1 MQGREHYV
9 DWKKTGN
16 IAFLVW
22 RAFCTTFDFLLLMSN
37 NHFLSDP
44 SPIIVYPC
52 FSLSHSCLVNL
63 TDVTLAVEDQTN
75 LASNASFFRG
85 GLFRAEGKEL
95 YMMIF
100 KYPAPLFSSEMKK
113 CQQANWSCCSMKSFI
128 WKSVW
133 LARWPFLALNKGVQ
147 LRKSPCMKCRA
158 RKDFIDSIYSV
169 GTTQTMVAGSSFFI
183 FPISKNSVPPVHSW
197 GWFKVNSVG
206 GTVFGGA

>member
-1 MQGREHYV
+1 M
-9 DWKKTGN
+9 
-16 IAFLVW
+16 
-22 RAFCTTFDFLLLMSN
+22 CN

-44 SPIIVYPC
+44 NPIIVYPC

-95 YMMIF
+95 YMMF
-100 KYPAPLFSSEMKK
+100 FNYPAPLFSSEMKK
-113 CQQANWSCCSMKSFI
+113 CQQANWSWEREPLVGSLAFSHFGTELGG
-128 WKSVW
+128 SVKKIALYETPRRLHW
-133 LARWPFLALNKGVQ
+133 LHIFSWDNPDHI
-147 LRKSPCMKCRA
+147 M
-158 RKDFIDSIYSV
+158 
-169 GTTQTMVAGSSFFI
+169 AGSSFFI